1 METGRTS
8 ARNAKGLGKFFE
20 MKIKVDSGGRLYE
33 VVVKRVSRSEFQVE
47 VNGRMYPVVVL
58 VREGEQLVLS
68 LGGRIE
74 HLVVWGRETCFV
86 ARNDQ
91 VFELQIQDPRRSRS
105 EGSTVLATP
114 GSVQVKASMPGKIVA
129 VLKQQGEKV
138 EEGEGL
144 VIVESM
150 KMQNELKSPKSGRVA
165 ICNVQV
171 DASVEGRQLLF
182 QIE

>member
-1 METGRTS
+1 M
-8 ARNAKGLGKFFE
+8 KF
-20 MKIKVDSGGRLYE
+20 KVSSGGRLNE
-33 VVVKRVSRSEFQVE
+33 VVVNRVSRTEFQVE
-47 VNGRMYPVVVL
+47 VNGRVYPVIVL

-74 HLVVWGRETCFV
+74 DLVVWGQETRSV

-105 EGSTVLATP
+105 EGTTTVLTS

-129 VLKQQGEKV
+129 VLKQQGAKV
-138 EEGEGL
+138 DEGEGL

-171 DASVEGRQLLF
+171 DASVEARQGLF